1 MRMMY
6 ASNSGATRRFNVGGL
21 VVAAVGFG
29 LTRYTVL
36 DTLDPGASLVAFL
49 VGEAPVF
56 VAGFALTAFG
66 VGLTLSSRNATAVN
80 VVAKW
85 CLLGTAGMGGVVA
98 LTYVAMP
105 PASVMTTQSPLVANA
120 LVGGA
125 VGGTITGVRSARLRQ
140 HRADEARQADRLTVL
155 NRLLRHEVLNKV
167 NVIDGYARVGG
178 ERTDG
183 GQTLDAWSVVQQHAD
198 AIDDAIAEVGVLTE
212 STAPRLTDLS
222 APLRDAVESVRAAHP
237 SATIEADDA
246 PSIEVRGSPHL
257 DVLFEHLVEN
267 AVVHSDR
274 ADPRV
279 EIDIETDRHAVR
291 ITVTDDG
298 PGLPPSQ
305 QRLVRGP
312 VTPEEDDPTSG
323 FGLAIARFILD
334 DVDGDL
340 TVETPVADGRGTAV
354 TVRLHRADA
363 PDERFGVAPTRLW
376 HGTLAGLVA
385 GGIMGLVTQFVSGRM
400 AVIGALYGVDNVAVG
415 WVSHQYHSVFF
426 ALLFVAATASWV
438 VDDDWRHLTAL
449 GAGYGVIL
457 WLLAAGVVMPLWLR
471 LVGIPAPLPNLG
483 LASLANHLLWG
494 VVFGGGYA
502 WLVGRK

>member
-1 MRMMY
+1 MS
-6 ASNSGATRRFNVGGL
+6 ASNSRATGRLNVGGL

-36 DTLDPGASLVAFL
+36 DTLDPDTTLVAFL
-49 VGEAPVF
+49 LGEAPALA
-56 VAGFALTAFG
+56 AGFALTAYG
-66 VGLTLSSRNATAVN
+66 VGLAVSSRRSAAVT

-85 CLLGTAGMGGVVA
+85 CLLGTAGMGVVVA
-98 LTYVAMP
+98 LTYAAMP
-105 PASVMTTQSPLVANA
+105 PESVMATQSRLVANA

-125 VGGTITGVRSARLRQ
+125 VGGTITGVRSARLR
-140 HRADEARQADRLTVL
+140 RLRRDEARQADRLTVL

-167 NVIDGYARVGG
+167 NVVDGYARVGD

-183 GQTLDAWSVVQQHAD
+183 GRTLDAWGVVRQHAG
-198 AIDDAIAEVGVLTE
+198 AIDEAIAEVGVLTE
-212 STAPRLTDLS
+212 SGTPRPTALS
-222 APLRDAVESVRAAHP
+222 DHLHDAVESVRTAHP
-237 SATIEADDA
+237 SATVEADDVPA
-246 PSIEVRGSPHL
+246 VEVRGSPHL

-267 AVVHSDR
+267 AVVHGDR
-274 ADPRV
+274 SDPRV
-279 EIDIETDRHAVR
+279 EVDVETDRHEVR

-298 PGLPPSQ
+298 PGLPPAQ

-323 FGLAIARFILD
+323 FGLAIARLILD

-363 PDERFGVAPTRLW
+363 PDERFGVAPTRLRR
-376 HGTLAGLVA
+376 GALAGLVA
-385 GGIMGLVTQFVSGRM
+385 GGVMGLVTQFVAGHM

-426 ALLFVAATASWV
+426 ALVFVAATASWV
-438 VDDDWRHLTAL
+438 ADGDWRRLTAL
-449 GAGYGVIL
+449 GAGYGVVL

-502 WLVGRK
+502 WLVDRQ